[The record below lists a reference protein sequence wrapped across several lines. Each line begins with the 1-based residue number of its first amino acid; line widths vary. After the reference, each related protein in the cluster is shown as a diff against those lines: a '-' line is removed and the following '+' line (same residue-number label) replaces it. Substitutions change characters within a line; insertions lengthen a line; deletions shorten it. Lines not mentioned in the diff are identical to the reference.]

1 MLTQSRWIELYS
13 HPRPSNDRN
22 LHMSKLVEL
31 GRLLLAEAWYQA
43 LRWAP
48 VGVGSLGMGACV
60 LWNSTA
66 IQKTSVATV
75 LEMGTLLWQRV
86 WKDTT
91 CLSLTPSVRSA
102 CKSYCAWCLKDAED
116 VKVHD
121 GFTQCVTRFLFEPR
135 DDFWI
140 QREKLEVQTLLQ
152 DGSIETRSWLRK
164 GKGIF
169 AFPCPADLDDNVTA
183 QSPYSFCREDG
194 STASVRMW
202 TKTVDEGLK
211 SAFNLQTINQTSD
224 LNDFQER
231 IAYTDFTLALVNLL
245 GPEALQQG
253 IIWKCIEKKQT
264 VRKHLAIEGKLTS
277 VIKVLKEHPWTSR
290 HYFRCF
296 ASDEGAPAL
305 HANLGFGQAHLDFFP
320 GKGDE
325 NIVLYIR
332 EGTKEHAC
340 PQSSKVFALDNR
352 FPLQ

>member
-1 MLTQSRWIELYS
+1 MLTTQKLKNTDRMLYQYAECPFKTTRGVVTQFSELPCLVLFSMDMLRHAISLREKGILLWFCRESNRWRFYMRLQCAYCNPFNLLGKSYWGQRKTVAGEVARLLFKRDCPVRRPRDDMHVTDISHHITAYEIMLTQSRWIELYS

-164 GKGIF
+164 GKGILPSR
-169 AFPCPADLDDNVTA
+169 A
-183 QSPYSFCREDG
+183 
-194 STASVRMW
+194 
-202 TKTVDEGLK
+202 
-211 SAFNLQTINQTSD
+211 LQTWMIMSQH
-224 LNDFQER
+224 
-231 IAYTDFTLALVNLL
+231 NLH
-245 GPEALQQG
+245 
-253 IIWKCIEKKQT
+253 T
-264 VRKHLAIEGKLTS
+264 VSAARMVPLHLCA
-277 VIKVLKEHPWTSR
+277 
-290 HYFRCF
+290 C
-296 ASDEGAPAL
+296 
-305 HANLGFGQAHLDFFP
+305 GQRQLMKD
-320 GKGDE
+320 
-325 NIVLYIR
+325 
-332 EGTKEHAC
+332 
-340 PQSSKVFALDNR
+340 
-352 FPLQ
+352 